1 MALFHVTA
9 AGNITADPELRYTR
23 SGIPVVN
30 FMLLVN
36 HREKDAQ
43 GNWVDSAPSRI
54 RVNVWRDQ
62 AVNVADSLHKGM
74 EVLVT
79 GAARVVEYD
88 MRDGAHSRDLEITAD
103 RVAPSLMWATADVQ
117 RVQRVQR
124 DSQQP
129 GQRQARGGFSSQQSA
144 NDPWNNAQ
152 PQQPQQPQQEQ
163 QPPF

>member
-43 GNWVDSAPSRI
+43 GNWVDSQPSRI

-74 EVLVT
+74 EVLVS
-79 GAARVVEYD
+79 GSARVVEYD
-88 MRDGAHSRDLEITAD
+88 TRDGAHSRDLEITAD

-117 RVQRVQR
+117 RAQRN
-124 DSQQP
+124 DSQQS
-129 GQRQARGGFSSQQSA
+129 QQQSQSRGGFSSQQPAS
-144 NDPWNNAQ
+144 DPWNNAQ
-152 PQQPQQPQQEQ
+152 PQQPQQGTQGT